1 MSTQST
7 RAGTLICPV
16 RGGEMVP
23 ENREMRR
30 FIGVILCLIVFFGI
44 SSANGVSDPQP
55 PHIFYGNVSIVGIAA
70 PVNTTISAMVDGG
83 SGILIT
89 NTLGKYGGPGA
100 LSPKLLVQGE
110 IPAASEIEFFVNG
123 LPAKCREYGTT
134 VWEGSYPYTSGG
146 ITNLDLN
153 VEEIP
158 LLADF
163 SGNPTGGYV
172 SLTVQFTDL
181 STGFHDGWSWDFGDG
196 GTSSVPNP
204 VHIYHNP
211 GTYTVMLTVRDIG
224 AGISATQTKTGYIT
238 VSALPPAPVAAF
250 TANQTSGNAPLA
262 VHFTDL
268 SSGLPFEW
276 GWNFGDTGTSALQ
289 NPVHVYTSP
298 GTYTVSLTIRSISG
312 TDSETKINYITVTVS
327 PPAANFTANR
337 TEGTTPLPVT
347 FTDLSTGFPDTWTWN
362 FGDGGTSTARNPVHT
377 YTSAGIFTV
386 NLTVSNSAGTDTLT
400 RSDYINVTSSLSP
413 TASFI
418 GNPVAG
424 YEPLLVRFNDTSSGA
439 ITQWQWSFGDGTTS
453 AEQNPNHTYS
463 QGHYSVSLTV
473 SNETG
478 SDMLTK
484 SDYIMVYPRGSAG
497 GGGGG
502 GGGGGSVGGTFF
514 LGGGNATQNVTPTP
528 TPTQPPA
535 GTLTFGPD
543 NTTTQQVTIVS
554 SDGIASLT
562 IGVGVAPVD
571 SAGHP
576 LRQVFLNTLPAG
588 SIPPGSPCTSTPYAY
603 EIAPSDSAFTPAV
616 SLILSFDEATWAAV
630 SGESASM
637 IWYNPSSGAWED
649 IATEK
654 DSGARTVKAMVT
666 KGGIYALC
674 TKAAPPTPATTEPT
688 VSPTTPGTAGL
699 PMSIVIPAILLIV
712 VIVGAIV
719 YVISTRAFKE
729 GPPPE

>member
-1 MSTQST
+1 MALES
-7 RAGTLICPV
+7 
-16 RGGEMVP
+16 
-23 ENREMRR
+23 REMRK
-30 FIGVILCLIVFFGI
+30 FIGVILCLIVFCGI
-44 SSANGVSDPQP
+44 SSANGGIDPKP
-55 PHIFYGNVSIVGIAA
+55 PHLFYGNVSIVGIGA

-89 NTLGKYGGPGA
+89 DTPGKYGGPGA

-110 IPAASEIEFFVNG
+110 IPNLSEIEFYVDG
-123 LPAKCREYGTT
+123 MPAKCREYGTS
-134 VWEGSYPYTSGG
+134 VWEGSYPYTSGY

-172 SLTVQFTDL
+172 PLTVQFTDL

-196 GTSSVPNP
+196 GTSAAANP

-224 AGISATQTKTGYIT
+224 AGLSADKIKSGYIT
-238 VSALPPAPVAAF
+238 VAPLPPAPVAAF
-250 TANQTSGNAPLA
+250 TANQTSGSAPLA

-268 SSGLPFEW
+268 STGSPFEW

-298 GTYTVSLTIRSISG
+298 GTYTVSLTIRGISG
-312 TDSETKINYITVTVS
+312 IDSEIKINYITVTVS

-337 TEGTTPLPVT
+337 TEGTSPLPVA
-347 FTDLSTGFPDTWTWN
+347 FTDLSTGFPDAWTWD
-362 FGDGGTSTARNPVHT
+362 FGDGGTSTAQNPIHT
-377 YTSAGIFTV
+377 YTSAGLFTV
-386 NLTVSNSAGTDTLT
+386 NLTVSNSAGFDTLVRT
-400 RSDYINVTSSLSP
+400 DYINVTSSFAP
-413 TASFI
+413 TASFT

-424 YEPLLVRFNDTSSGA
+424 YEPLLVRFNDSSSGA
-439 ITQWQWSFGDGTTS
+439 ITWWQWSFGDGTTS

-478 SDMLTK
+478 SDTLTK
-484 SDYIMVYPRGSAG
+484 SDYITVYPRGSAG

-502 GGGGGSVGGTFF
+502 GGGGSIGGTFF
-514 LGGGNATQNVTPTP
+514 LGGQNASQTVTPTP
-528 TPTQPPA
+528 TPTQQPPS
-535 GTLTFGPD
+535 GTLILGPD

-554 SDGIASLT
+554 ADGIASLT
-562 IGVGVAPVD
+562 IGVGVTPLD
-571 SAGHP
+571 SDGQP
-576 LRQVFLNTLPAG
+576 LKQVFLTTLAPG
-588 SIPPGSPCTSTPYAY
+588 SIPAGSPCTSTPYAY
-603 EIAPSDSAFTPAV
+603 EITPYGSDFAPAV
-616 SLILSFDEATWAAV
+616 ALVLSFDEATWAAINGD
-630 SGESASM
+630 SPS
-637 IWYNPSSGAWED
+637 ILWYNSSSGAWED
-649 IATEK
+649 IVTEN
-654 DSGARTVKAMVT
+654 DSGTRTMTALVS

-674 TKAAPPTPATTEPT
+674 IKAAPPTPVTTEPT
-688 VSPTTPGTAGL
+688 VSPTTPGTAGI

-712 VIVGAIV
+712 VMVGTVV
-719 YVISTRAFKE
+719 YFISTRTFKG

>member
-1 MSTQST
+1 MSIKST
-7 RAGTLICPV
+7 RTGMLIYPGG
-16 RGGEMVP
+16 RGEMAP
-23 ENREMRR
+23 EGREMRQ
-30 FIGVILCLIVFFGI
+30 FIGVILCLIIFCGI
-44 SSANGVSDPQP
+44 SSANGGMDPKP
-55 PHIFYGNVSIVGIAA
+55 PHIFYGNVSIVGTGA
-70 PVNTTISAMVDGG
+70 PVATTISAMVDGG

-89 NTLGKYGGPGA
+89 DTPGKYGGPGA

-110 IPAASEIEFFVNG
+110 IPDTSEIEFFVDG
-123 LPAKCREYGTT
+123 MPAKCREYGTS

-163 SGNPTGGYV
+163 SGTPTGGYV
-172 SLTVQFTDL
+172 PLTVQFTDL
-181 STGFHDGWSWDFGDG
+181 STGFHDEWSWDFGDG
-196 GTSSVPNP
+196 GTSSVSNP

-211 GTYTVMLTVRDIG
+211 GTYTVMLTIRDSG
-224 AGISATQTKTGYIT
+224 AGLSATNTRQGYIT

-268 SSGLPFEW
+268 STGTPFEW
-276 GWNFGDTGTSALQ
+276 GWSFGDAGTSALQ
-289 NPVHVYTSP
+289 NPVHVYTAP
-298 GTYTVSLTIRSISG
+298 GTYTVSLTIRGISG
-312 TDSETKINYITVTVS
+312 TDSETKMKYITVIVS

-337 TEGTTPLPVT
+337 TEGTTALPVA

-377 YTSAGIFTV
+377 YTGAGIFTV
-386 NLTVSNSAGTDTLT
+386 NLTISNKAGTDTLI
-400 RSDYINVTSSLSP
+400 RRDYINVTSSFSP

-418 GNPVAG
+418 GTPVAG
-424 YEPLLVRFNDTSSGA
+424 YEPLLVRFNDTSSGSIA
-439 ITQWQWSFGDGTTS
+439 QWQWSFGDGTTS

-478 SDMLTK
+478 SNTLTK
-484 SDYIMVYPRGSAG
+484 SDYITVYPRGSAG

-502 GGGGGSVGGTFF
+502 GGGGGSIGGTFF

-528 TPTQPPA
+528 TQTQPPT
-535 GTLTFGPD
+535 GTLTLGPD
-543 NTTTQQVTIVS
+543 NRTTQQVTIAS
-554 SDGIASLT
+554 ADGIASLI

-571 SAGHP
+571 SAGLP
-576 LRQVFLNTLPAG
+576 LSQVFLNTLAAG

-603 EIAPSDSAFTPAV
+603 EISPSGSAFTPAV
-616 SLILSFDEATWAAV
+616 ALLLSFDEATWAAMN
-630 SGESASM
+630 GESAS
-637 IWYNPSSGAWED
+637 IVWYNPSSEAWED
-649 IATEK
+649 IATETEP
-654 DSGARTVKAMVT
+654 GARTVEVMVT

-674 TKAAPPTPATTEPT
+674 IKAAPQTPVPIEPT
-688 VSPTTPGTAGL
+688 LVPTTPGTTGL
-699 PMSIVIPAILLIV
+699 PMNILVPIILLIV
-712 VIVGAIV
+712 VVVGVIV
-719 YVISTRAFKE
+719 YFISTRTFKG